1 MFFIGFPEG
10 KRLFFLLVPSKN
22 KPNQILIFHM
32 YLVISNLSPSVVI
45 TIDKHYLN
53 DRKKKNK
60 LEGCGSNLLCPSRL
74 QVFDQRH
81 ALLYQHNL
89 KKIIA
94 KGK

>member
-45 TIDKHYLN
+45 TIDKHYLK
-53 DRKKKNK
+53 DRKKTK
-60 LEGCGSNLLCPSRL
+60 LEGCGSNVLYPSKL
-74 QVFDQRH
+74 QVFDQRR